1 MTRPAPRLFTPLTI
15 RGVTI
20 RNRVAVSPMA
30 MYMAENGYAQP
41 FHFVHYGKFAMGGAG
56 IVFVEEAAI
65 ARNGRISNGCLGLWE
80 DGQVEALAPIVAFMK
95 SQGAT
100 TALQINHGGRKSSTQ
115 RAWEGNSLLTEEN
128 LANGDEKWQPVGAS
142 ATPFSEGWP
151 APTPLDEAGLQGIRD
166 GFVASA
172 KRALAAGF
180 DIIELHMAHGYL
192 LQSFLSPIANKRTD
206 VYGGSLENRM
216 RLPLEVAEAVRAA
229 IPDAV
234 PLFARISAIDW
245 IEGGWELEDS
255 VVLARELSK
264 RGVDLVDCSS
274 GGNLPKGATNSNLT
288 RGPGYQA
295 PFAKRLREE
304 ADVMTQAVGFIRTP
318 ELAEQL
324 LQDGFAD
331 MIAVGRQMLFDPFW
345 AVHAAEALGVTE
357 NFANPA
363 VAWPKPYAWWLEK
376 WANGLTAAGDAP
388 NPAGPPRD

>member
-1 MTRPAPRLFTPLTI
+1 MASASPLLFTPMTV

-20 RNRVAVSPMA
+20 RNRIAVSPMA
-30 MYMAENGYAQP
+30 MYMAQNGYAQP

-56 IVFVEEAAI
+56 LIFVEEAAVS
-65 ARNGRISNGCLGLWE
+65 RNGRISNGCLGLWE
-80 DGQVEALAPIVAFMK
+80 DGQGDALAPIVGFMK
-95 SQGAT
+95 SQGAK
-100 TALQINHGGRKSSTQ
+100 TAIQINHGGRKSSTQ

-151 APTPLDEAGLQGIRD
+151 APTPLDRAGLDEIRG

-172 KRALAAGF
+172 LRALTAGF

-206 VYGGSLENRM
+206 EYGGSLENRM
-216 RLPLEVAEAVRAA
+216 RFPLEITEAVRAA
-229 IPDAV
+229 IPEDV

-245 IEGGWELEDS
+245 MEGGWELEDS
-255 VVLARELSK
+255 VILARELSK

-295 PFAKRLREE
+295 PFAQRVRAE

-318 ELAEQL
+318 QLAEQL

-331 MIAVGRQMLFDPFW
+331 MIAVGRQMLFNPFW
-345 AVHAAEALGVTE
+345 ALHAAEEMGVTGD
-357 NFANPA
+357 FSTPHA
-363 VAWPKPYAWWLEK
+363 AWPKPYAWWLDK
-376 WANGLTAAGDAP
+376 WSTGLKAGGDSPFAQSQ
-388 NPAGPPRD
+388 D